1 MYIDLTEED
10 VIVLQKTTEDDV
22 IYNHNNKRKPD
33 GKLKDATEPVT
44 YRIPC
49 FWFVYEENLIWK

>member
-49 FWFVYEENLIWK
+49 F